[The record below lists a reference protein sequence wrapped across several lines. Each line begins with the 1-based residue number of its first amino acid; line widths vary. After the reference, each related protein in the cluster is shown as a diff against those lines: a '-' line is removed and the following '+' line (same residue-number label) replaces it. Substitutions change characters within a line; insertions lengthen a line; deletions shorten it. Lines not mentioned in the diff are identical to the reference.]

1 MDLGKKNRQIANAYY
16 NLGLT
21 KARQRDLS
29 GAVHALKKSLQFDKF
44 QTDARN
50 LLGLIYNEIGEVGA
64 ALTQWII
71 SLNLQEEHNLAEEYL
86 TRLQAARGYLE
97 VADQA
102 ARKYNQA
109 LAYAQ
114 NENEDLASLML
125 MRMLAE
131 VPNFVKAQE
140 LLALLYIHKEEYTKA
155 GRCLYQAL
163 KVDPYN
169 PNALRY
175 MTLVK
180 RNTGKAEVERRKL
193 KNAFSHRQMQDD
205 DIIIPPTYK
214 ENTGWQSIMNIMA
227 GLALGAAVIFFLV
240 LPASREQLNSRHNE
254 EMRQQLEI
262 MKQKSIEI
270 DGLKLQLESAKEKQD
285 AAENSLSALI
295 ADSGSVTSQ
304 YQKLVKLLQAYRDE
318 DMQTAALLYVEL
330 DFSVLNDGELNEIVA
345 SLQAD
350 MDANGPQILEQM
362 GDDAVTQGDYGKA
375 AEYFQKSLQLKPENP
390 GVIFKLANAYQAQ
403 GDTDTANQHYG
414 DIIMN
419 YPDSEYA
426 ELAKEQ
432 RGY

>member
-1 MDLGKKNRQIANAYY
+1 M
-16 NLGLT
+16 
-21 KARQRDLS
+21 
-29 GAVHALKKSLQFDKF
+29 
-44 QTDARN
+44 
-50 LLGLIYNEIGEVGA
+50 
-64 ALTQWII
+64 
-71 SLNLQEEHNLAEEYL
+71 
-86 TRLQAARGYLE
+86 
-97 VADQA
+97 ADQA

-262 MKQKSIEI
+262 MNQKSIEI
-270 DGLKLQLESAKEKQD
+270 DGLKLHLESAKEKQD

-345 SLQAD
+345 SVQAD

-390 GVIFKLANAYQAQ
+390 GVIFKLANAYRAQ
-403 GDTDTANQHYG
+403 GDTATGNQHYR
-414 DIIMN
+414 DIIKN

-426 ELAKEQ
+426 EPAKEQ